1 MNEIV
6 KSIKFVANFIING
19 FIILLV
25 VSIFIDS
32 PLSSVGFVLLM
43 IFGALIITA
52 IGAAIWIKVKTWIL
66 FDWLNW

>member
-6 KSIKFVANFIING
+6 KSIKMVANFIING

-25 VSIFIDS
+25 LSIFIDS
-32 PLSSVGFVLLM
+32 PLSSVGFVLLI
-43 IFGALIITA
+43 IFGSLIITA
-52 IGAAIWIKVKTWIL
+52 IGAVLYVKFKTWLL